1 MIDMWLHGGREF
13 ELFHIWH
20 IDWECVV
27 YLHCV
32 SSKSQSSVC
41 LECGSV
47 VGVYGFVSVT
57 R

>member
-1 MIDMWLHGGREF
+1 MWLNGAREF

-20 IDWECVV
+20 TDWECVV

-41 LECGSV
+41 LERGSV